1 MSRNKHKHKIE
12 AGLSMSEA
20 SHGFPPV
27 PKDNPVTKL
36 MMKEKTKVCPRCGG
50 DGFWHSTKT
59 GYRAKT
65 SSEPL
70 IDKSR
75 KCPECKG

>member
-1 MSRNKHKHKIE
+1 MSRKNKHKNRFDTQQKI
-12 AGLSMSEA
+12 
-20 SHGFPPV
+20 V
-27 PKDNPVTKL
+27 TPKSSIPEEDDDTTTNVVAAPKP
-36 MMKEKTKVCPRCGG
+36 VCPRCGG